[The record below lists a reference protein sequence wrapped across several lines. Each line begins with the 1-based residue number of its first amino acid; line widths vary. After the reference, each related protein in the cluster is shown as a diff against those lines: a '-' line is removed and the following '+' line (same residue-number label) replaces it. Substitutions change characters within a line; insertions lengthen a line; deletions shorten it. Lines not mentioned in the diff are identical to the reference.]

1 MAVVVLSSTHD
12 SEITMLP
19 DAQHF
24 MRPGI
29 IEFTWG
35 HPDLALFPAED
46 LARAATLAL
55 SRDDRA
61 ELCYGAVQGPGSLIR
76 QLCAWLRQ
84 REGRA
89 IPQERMFIA
98 GGLSQGLDLLCTLY
112 TRPGDAI
119 LVDSPTYHLA
129 LRVFRDHGLE
139 LIPVAGDADGLRPDA
154 LADALA
160 RLCREHRSAR
170 LLYLVPNFGNPTG
183 ATIPLARRQAIV
195 ALAQEASLTILEDDV
210 YRHLWFDVPP
220 PPPLSDLAPDHVIRL
235 GSFSKLLAPGLRVG
249 WLHAPAEIVRR
260 CADSG
265 LLDSGGGVSHFAAH
279 VVAAY
284 MELGLFDAHV
294 EMLRAAYRARR
305 DLLCAALARHLPDGC
320 QWQAPGGGFFVW
332 VRLPEGMDAAT
343 LLPQA
348 EAAGV
353 SYVPGSRFC
362 VCRSA
367 DGGCSSYIRLAFTLL
382 SPEELEEGAKRL
394 GAVLRQQR

>member
-1 MAVVVLSSTHD
+1 
-12 SEITMLP
+12 MLP

-24 MRPGI
+24 MRPSI

-35 HPDLALFPAED
+35 HPDLALFPTED

-76 QLCAWLRQ
+76 QLCAWLGQ

-160 RLCREHRSAR
+160 ALHREHRRAR
-170 LLYLVPNFGNPTG
+170 FLYLVPNFGNPTG
-183 ATIPLARRQAIV
+183 ATLPLARRQAIA
-195 ALAQEASLTILEDDV
+195 ALAQDAGLTILEDDV
-210 YRHLWFDVPP
+210 YRHLWFDAPP
-220 PPPLSDLAPDHVIRL
+220 PPPLSDFAPDHVIRL

-249 WLHAPAEIVRR
+249 WLHAPAEVVRR
-260 CADSG
+260 CAGSG
-265 LLDSGGGVSHFAAH
+265 LLDSGGGISA
-279 VVAAY
+279 
-284 MELGLFDAHV
+284 LFGACGGGVHGVGAVRCARGDA
-294 EMLRAAYRARR
+294 ARR
-305 DLLCAALARHLPDGC
+305 LPDAARCCSATRWRAILPDGC
-320 QWQAPGGGFFVW
+320 QWQTPGGGFFVW
-332 VRLPEGMDAAT
+332 VRLPEGMDAAA

-348 EAAGV
+348 EASGV
-353 SYVPGSRFC
+353 SYVPG
-362 VCRSA
+362 V
-367 DGGCSSYIRLAFTLL
+367 AF
-382 SPEELEEGAKRL
+382 
-394 GAVLRQQR
+394 LRGWWR

>member
-1 MAVVVLSSTHD
+1 
-12 SEITMLP
+12 MLP

-24 MRPGI
+24 MRLGI
-29 IEFTWG
+29 IEFPWG
-35 HPDLALFPAED
+35 HPDLALFPTEE
-46 LARAATLAL
+46 LARAATFAL

-76 QLCAWLRQ
+76 QLCGWLGQ

-98 GGLSQGLDLLCTLY
+98 SGLSQGLDLLCTLY

-129 LRVFRDHGLE
+129 LRVLRDHALD
-139 LIPVAGDADGLRPDA
+139 LIPIAGDAYGLRPDA
-154 LADALA
+154 LTDALA
-160 RLCREHRSAR
+160 RLRREHRSAR
-170 LLYLVPNFGNPTG
+170 FLYLVPNFGNPTG
-183 ATIPLARRQAIV
+183 ATIPLARREAIA
-195 ALAQEASLTILEDDV
+195 ALAQEAGLTILEDDV
-210 YRHLWFDVPP
+210 YRHLWFDAPP
-220 PPPLSDLAPDHVIRL
+220 PPPLSDLSPDHVIRL

-249 WLHAPAEIVRR
+249 WLIAPPDVVRR

-265 LLDSGGGVSHFAAH
+265 LLDSGGGSSHFAAH

-294 EMLRAAYRARR
+294 EKLRAAYRARR
-305 DLLCAALARHLPDGC
+305 DLFCAALAHHLPDGC

-332 VRLPEGMDAAT
+332 VRLPEGVDAEA

-353 SYVPGSRFC
+353 SYVPGVRFC
-362 VCRSA
+362 A
-367 DGGCSSYIRLAFTLL
+367 DGGNRSHIRLAFTLL
-382 SPEELEEGAKRL
+382 SPEELKEGARRL
-394 GAVLRQQR
+394 GTVLRQRL

>member
-1 MAVVVLSSTHD
+1 
-12 SEITMLP
+12 MLP

-29 IEFTWG
+29 VEFTWG
-35 HPDLALFPAED
+35 HPDLGLFPAEG
-46 LARAATLAL
+46 LARAAAVTLA
-55 SRDDRA
+55 RA
-61 ELCYGAVQGPGSLIR
+61 DGAPLCYGAVQGPGCLIER
-76 QLCAWLRQ
+76 LCAWLGQ

-98 GGLSQGLDLLCTLY
+98 GGLSQGLDLLCTLT

-139 LIPVAGDADGLRPDA
+139 LIPVAGDADGLRLDA

-160 RLCREHRSAR
+160 RLRRAR
-170 LLYLVPNFGNPTG
+170 RQPRFLYLVPNFGNPTG
-183 ATIPLARRQAIV
+183 ATLPLERRQAIA
-195 ALAQEASLTILEDDV
+195 ALAQEAGLTILEDDV
-210 YRHLWFDVPP
+210 YRHLWFDAPP

-249 WLHAPAEIVRR
+249 WLLAPPEVVRR
-260 CADSG
+260 CAGSG
-265 LLDSGGGVSHFAAH
+265 LLDSGGGISHFAAH

-284 MELGLFDAHV
+284 MELGLFDPHV
-294 EMLRAAYRARR
+294 ELLRAAYRARR
-305 DLLCAALARHLPDGC
+305 DLFCDALTRHLPAGC
-320 QWQAPGGGFFVW
+320 DWQAPGGGFFVW
-332 VRLPEGMDAAT
+332 VRLPEGVDAQA

-353 SYVPGSRFC
+353 SYVPGVRFC
-362 VCRSA
+362 A
-367 DGGCSSYIRLAFTLL
+367 DGRGKSHIRLAFTLL
-382 SPEELEEGAKRL
+382 SRKEMEEGAMRL
-394 GAVLRQQR
+394 GRVLYEGKQ

>member
-1 MAVVVLSSTHD
+1 
-12 SEITMLP
+12 MLP

-35 HPDLALFPAED
+35 HPDLALFPAEE

-76 QLCAWLRQ
+76 QLCAWLGR

-89 IPQERMFIA
+89 IPQEQIFIA
-98 GGLSQGLDLLCTLY
+98 GGLSQGLDLLCTLT

-139 LIPVAGDADGLRPDA
+139 LIPVAGDADGLRPDT
-154 LADALA
+154 LVDALA
-160 RLCREHRSAR
+160 RLRREHRSAR
-170 LLYLVPNFGNPTG
+170 FLYLVPNFGNPTG
-183 ATIPLARRQAIV
+183 ATIPLARRQAIA
-195 ALAQEASLTILEDDV
+195 ALAQEAGLTILEDDV
-210 YRHLWFDVPP
+210 YRHLWFDAPP

-249 WLHAPAEIVRR
+249 WLIAPPAVVRR
-260 CADSG
+260 CAGSG
-265 LLDSGGGVSHFAAH
+265 LLDSGGGASHFAAH
-279 VVAAY
+279 VVAAF
-284 MELGLFDAHV
+284 MELGGFDAHV

-305 DLLCAALARHLPDGC
+305 DILC
-320 QWQAPGGGFFVW
+320 
-332 VRLPEGMDAAT
+332 DAAGAASSRWLPVAGARRR
-343 LLPQA
+343 LL
-348 EAAGV
+348 
-353 SYVPGSRFC
+353 
-362 VCRSA
+362 
-367 DGGCSSYIRLAFTLL
+367 
-382 SPEELEEGAKRL
+382 RL
-394 GAVLRQQR
+394 GAAAGGRGCRGAAAPRRGGRGVLRARDAFLRGWWRRVLHPTGIHAAVAGGDGGGCAAVGRRVGKVRECNS

>member
-1 MAVVVLSSTHD
+1 
-12 SEITMLP
+12 MLP

-24 MRPGI
+24 IRPGI

-35 HPDLALFPAED
+35 HPDLALFPTDE

-76 QLCAWLRQ
+76 QLCTWLGQ
-84 REGRA
+84 AEGQA

-129 LRVFRDHGLE
+129 LRVFRDHGME

-154 LADALA
+154 VADALA
-160 RLCREHRSAR
+160 RLQREHRQAR
-170 LLYLVPNFGNPTG
+170 FLYLVPNFGNPTG
-183 ATIPLARRQAIV
+183 ATLPLARREAIA
-195 ALAQEASLTILEDDV
+195 ALAQDAGLTILEDDV
-210 YRHLWFDVPP
+210 YRHLWFDALPP
-220 PPPLSDLAPDHVIRL
+220 PALSDLAPDHVIRL

-249 WLHAPAEIVRR
+249 WLIAPPAVVRR

-265 LLDSGGGVSHFAAH
+265 LLDSGGGASHFAAH
-279 VVAAY
+279 VVAAF
-284 MELGLFDAHV
+284 MELGGFAAHV
-294 EMLRAAYRARR
+294 EMLCAAYRERR
-305 DLLCAALARHLPDGC
+305 DILCDALARHLPAGC

-332 VRLPEGMDAAT
+332 VRLPEGVDSVE
-343 LLPQA
+343 LLPRA

-362 VCRSA
+362 A
-367 DGGCSSYIRLAFTLL
+367 DGGCSGYIRLAFTLL
-382 SPEELEEGAKRL
+382 SPAEMEEGARRL
-394 GAVLRQQR
+394 WKLLS

>member
-1 MAVVVLSSTHD
+1 
-12 SEITMLP
+12 MLP

-29 IEFTWG
+29 VEFTWG
-35 HPDLALFPAED
+35 HPDPALFPTEE

-55 SRDDRA
+55 ARDDRA
-61 ELCYGAVQGPGSLIR
+61 ELCYGAVQGPGCLIQ
-76 QLCAWLRQ
+76 QLCTWLGQ

-119 LVDSPTYHLA
+119 LVDLPTYHPA

-139 LIPVAGDADGLRPDA
+139 LIPVAGDADGLRPEA

-160 RLCREHRSAR
+160 RSRREQRQRRPRRRAR
-170 LLYLVPNFGNPTG
+170 FLYLVPNFGNPTG
-183 ATIPLARRQAIV
+183 ATIPLARRQTIA
-195 ALAQEASLTILEDDV
+195 ALAQEAGLTILEDDV
-210 YRHLWFDVPP
+210 YRHLWFGVPP
-220 PPPLSDLAPDHVIRL
+220 PPPLSDFVPDHVIRL
-235 GSFSKLLAPGLRVG
+235 SSFSKLLAPGLRVG
-249 WLHAPAEIVRR
+249 WLHASAEVVRR
-260 CADSG
+260 CAGSG
-265 LLDSGGGVSHFAAH
+265 LLDSGGGASHFAAH

-284 MELGLFDAHV
+284 MELGGFDAHI
-294 EMLRAAYRARR
+294 EMLRATYRARR
-305 DLLCAALARHLPDGC
+305 DVLCDALARYLPDSC

-332 VRLPEGMDAAT
+332 VQLPEGVDAEA

-348 EAAGV
+348 EAVGV

-362 VCRSA
+362 A
-367 DGGCSSYIRLAFTLL
+367 DGAGRSYIRLAFTLL

-394 GAVLRQQR
+394 GAVLRQRR

>member
-1 MAVVVLSSTHD
+1 
-12 SEITMLP
+12 MLP

-29 IEFTWG
+29 VEFTWG
-35 HPDLALFPAED
+35 HPDLGLFPAEG
-46 LARAATLAL
+46 LARAAALTLA
-55 SRDDRA
+55 RADRA
-61 ELCYGAVQGPGSLIR
+61 PLCYGAVQGPGCLIE
-76 QLCAWLRQ
+76 QLCTWLGQ

-89 IPQERMFIA
+89 IPQERMFIV

-139 LIPVAGDADGLRPDA
+139 LIPVTGDADGLRPDA
-154 LADALA
+154 LADALKDLRSEQRQRRPRRRA
-160 RLCREHRSAR
+160 RF
-170 LLYLVPNFGNPTG
+170 LYLVPNFGNPTG
-183 ATIPLARRQAIV
+183 ATIPLARRGAIA
-195 ALAQEASLTILEDDV
+195 ALVQEADLTILEDDV
-210 YRHLWFDVPP
+210 YRHLWFDAP
-220 PPPLSDLAPDHVIRL
+220 PPPLSDLVPERVIRL

-249 WLHAPAEIVRR
+249 WLHAPAEVVRR

-279 VVAAY
+279 VVAAF

-294 EMLRAAYRARR
+294 ELLRAAYRERR
-305 DLLCAALARHLPDGC
+305 DLFCAALARYLPDGC
-320 QWQAPGGGFFVW
+320 EWQVPGGGFFVW
-332 VRLPEGMDAAT
+332 VRLPEGVDAAA

-348 EAAGV
+348 EASGV
-353 SYVPGSRFC
+353 SYVPGTRFC
-362 VCRSA
+362 A
-367 DGGCSSYIRLAFTLL
+367 DGRGRSHIRLAFTLL

-394 GAVLRQQR
+394 GAVLRQRR

>member
-1 MAVVVLSSTHD
+1 
-12 SEITMLP
+12 MLP

-29 IEFTWG
+29 VEFTWG
-35 HPDLALFPAED
+35 HPDLALFPTEGLAQAA
-46 LARAATLAL
+46 ARALA
-55 SRDDRA
+55 RDDRA
-61 ELCYGAVQGPGSLIR
+61 ELCYGAVQGPGCLIE
-76 QLCAWLRQ
+76 QLCAWLGQ

-89 IPQERMFIA
+89 IPQERIFIA

-119 LVDSPTYHLA
+119 LVESPTYHLA

-160 RLCREHRSAR
+160 RLRGERRQRRPRRRAR
-170 LLYLVPNFGNPTG
+170 FLYLVPNFGNPTG
-183 ATIPLARRQAIV
+183 AMLPLARRQAIV
-195 ALAQEASLTILEDDV
+195 ALAQEAGLTILEDDV

-249 WLHAPAEIVRR
+249 WLHAPPEVVRR
-260 CADSG
+260 CAGSG

-279 VVAAY
+279 VVAAF

-294 EMLRAAYRARR
+294 ELLRAVYGARR
-305 DLLCAALARHLPDGC
+305 DILCAALARHLPDGC

-332 VRLPEGMDAAT
+332 VRLPEGVDAEA

-348 EAAGV
+348 AAAGV
-353 SYVPGSRFC
+353 SYVPGVRFC
-362 VCRSA
+362 A
-367 DGGCSSYIRLAFTLL
+367 DGGGRSHIRLAFTLL
-382 SPEELEEGAKRL
+382 SPAEMEEGAKRL
-394 GAVLRQQR
+394 GAVLR

>member
-1 MAVVVLSSTHD
+1 
-12 SEITMLP
+12 
-19 DAQHF
+19 

-29 IEFTWG
+29 VEFTWG
-35 HPDLALFPAED
+35 HPALGLFPAEG
-46 LARAATLAL
+46 LARAAALTLA
-55 SRDDRA
+55 RADRA
-61 ELCYGAVQGPGSLIR
+61 PLCYGAVQGPGCLIE
-76 QLCAWLRQ
+76 QLCAWLEQ

-89 IPQERMFIA
+89 ISQERMFIA

-112 TRPGDAI
+112 TQPGDAI

-160 RLCREHRSAR
+160 QLRRAR
-170 LLYLVPNFGNPTG
+170 RPARFLYFVPNFGNPTG
-183 ATIPLARRQAIV
+183 ATLPPARRQTIV
-195 ALAQEASLTILEDDV
+195 ALAQEAGLTILEDDV
-210 YRHLWFDVPP
+210 YRHLWFDAPP

-249 WLHAPAEIVRR
+249 WLIASPEVVRR
-260 CADSG
+260 CASSG
-265 LLDSGGGVSHFAAH
+265 LLDSGGGISHFAAH
-279 VVAAY
+279 VVAAF

-305 DLLCAALARHLPDGC
+305 DLFCAALARHLPDGC
-320 QWQAPGGGFFVW
+320 QWQVPGGGFFVW
-332 VRLPEGMDAAT
+332 VRLPEGVDAAA

-353 SYVPGSRFC
+353 SYVPGVRFC
-362 VCRSA
+362 A
-367 DGGCSSYIRLAFTLL
+367 DGSGGSHIRLAFTLL
-382 SPEELEEGAKRL
+382 SPAEMEEGAMRL
-394 GAVLRQQR
+394 GQVLREAKR

>member
-1 MAVVVLSSTHD
+1 
-12 SEITMLP
+12 MLP

-35 HPDLALFPAED
+35 HPDPALFPTEE

-55 SRDDRA
+55 ARDDRA

-76 QLCAWLRQ
+76 QLCAWLGQ

-160 RLCREHRSAR
+160 RLHREHRQAR
-170 LLYLVPNFGNPTG
+170 FLYLVPNFGNPTG
-183 ATIPLARRQAIV
+183 ATLPL
-195 ALAQEASLTILEDDV
+195 
-210 YRHLWFDVPP
+210 
-220 PPPLSDLAPDHVIRL
+220 
-235 GSFSKLLAPGLRVG
+235 
-249 WLHAPAEIVRR
+249 
-260 CADSG
+260 
-265 LLDSGGGVSHFAAH
+265 
-279 VVAAY
+279 
-284 MELGLFDAHV
+284 
-294 EMLRAAYRARR
+294 
-305 DLLCAALARHLPDGC
+305 
-320 QWQAPGGGFFVW
+320 
-332 VRLPEGMDAAT
+332 DAA
-343 LLPQA
+343 
-348 EAAGV
+348 AGDRR
-353 SYVPGSRFC
+353 PGPRG
-362 VCRSA
+362 RP
-367 DGGCSSYIRLAFTLL
+367 DDPGR
-382 SPEELEEGAKRL
+382 
-394 GAVLRQQR
+394 